1 MIINILDE
9 GKNVFN
15 TEILALEKTRDA
27 LDQTFVNIVKLITKC
42 KGKVI
47 VTGMGKP
54 GHIAAKL
61 AATFASLGTPSFH
74 LHPAEAMH
82 GDLGMVAPNDIVIA
96 ISYSG
101 ESDEIVKILPNIKMI
116 GAILIGITGNGE
128 STLAHASDYVQVL
141 PKFDEACYLG
151 LAPTSSTTSVLCYG
165 DALAVVASGI
175 YEFRDIDFGKYH
187 PAGSLGKRIIL
198 KVKDLM
204 NSGANNAIIKENSD
218 LKDAI
223 VELSRKGLG
232 VVCIVDEDEQLKG
245 IITDGDLRRQLEKGA
260 DIYNLNVSEV
270 MNKNP
275 ITITENQLAVD
286 ALNIMRN
293 NNITCIPV
301 VKDNI
306 LVGTLRLQT
315 IISIGIVA

>member
-1 MIINILDE
+1 
-9 GKNVFN
+9 
-15 TEILALEKTRDA
+15 
-27 LDQTFVNIVKLITKC
+27 
-42 KGKVI
+42 
-47 VTGMGKP
+47 
-54 GHIAAKL
+54 
-61 AATFASLGTPSFH
+61 
-74 LHPAEAMH
+74 
-82 GDLGMVAPNDIVIA
+82 
-96 ISYSG
+96 
-101 ESDEIVKILPNIKMI
+101 MI

-175 YEFRDIDFGKYH
+175 YGFRDIDFGKYH